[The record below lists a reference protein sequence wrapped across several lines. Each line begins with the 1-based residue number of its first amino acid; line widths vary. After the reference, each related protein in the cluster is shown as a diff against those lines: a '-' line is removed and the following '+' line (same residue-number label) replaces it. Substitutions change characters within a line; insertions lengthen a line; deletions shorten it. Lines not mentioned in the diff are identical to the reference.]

1 MPNYITMSNLT
12 LTEGLG
18 SQMYHFACLFAISK
32 HTKHKICFF
41 NENINIGKGLLLN
54 KYFSQVPIDLISI
67 SELSDQ
73 EKIYYSFPITRD
85 VVIDSRVFVLNPSF
99 NYDFKGLFNTYKMW
113 YPFLQE
119 IKEIYS
125 FSEEVL
131 IKASSLVEQY
141 RTNDREVVSVHVRR
155 GDYLLP
161 SASFF
166 THLSKDY
173 FDYSMSKFDIN
184 KTNFL
189 FFSDG
194 IDWCKENFGDKDNIF
209 FSNNT
214 SDIIDL
220 AAMTLCDHNI
230 ISNSGFG
237 LWGAVL
243 NKNNN
248 RRVICPS
255 KYLKNDYA
263 VPHFNHSWFPDDFEG
278 VLIGNN

>member
-1 MPNYITMSNLT
+1 MINNLDWKEKMPNYITMSNLT

-32 HTKHKICFF
+32 HTNHKICFF

-54 KYFSQVPIDLISI
+54 KYFSQAPIDLISI

-125 FSEEVL
+125 FSEDVL
-131 IKASSLVEQY
+131 IKANGLVEQY
-141 RTNDREVVSVHVRR
+141 RTNGREVVSVHVRR

-161 SASFF
+161 LNSFF
-166 THLSKDY
+166 TQLTKDY

-184 KTNFL
+184 KT
-189 FFSDG
+189 
-194 IDWCKENFGDKDNIF
+194 
-209 FSNNT
+209 

-220 AAMTLCDHNI
+220 AAITLCDHNI

-255 KYLKNDYA
+255 KYLKNDYT
-263 VPHFNHSWFPDDFEG
+263 VPHFNHMWFPDDFEG

>member
-1 MPNYITMSNLT
+1 MYNYITMSNLT

-41 NENINIGKGLLLN
+41 NENINIGKGLLLK
-54 KYFSQVPIDLISI
+54 KYFPQVPIDLISI
-67 SELSDQ
+67 NDMSEQD
-73 EKIYYSFPITRD
+73 KTCYSFPITRD
-85 VVIDSRVFVLNPSF
+85 IVIDSRIFELNPSL
-99 NYDFKGLFNTYKMW
+99 NYDFKGLFNTYKLW
-113 YPFLQE
+113 YPFLKE
-119 IKEIYS
+119 IKEFYT
-125 FSEEVL
+125 FPLDVL
-131 IKASSLVEQY
+131 IKAKSLVDQCK
-141 RTNDREVVSVHVRR
+141 TDDRKLVSVHVRR

-161 SASFF
+161 LNSFF

-173 FDYSMSKFDIN
+173 FEYSMSKFNVEDN
-184 KTNFL
+184 NFL
-189 FFSDG
+189 FFSDD
-194 IDWCKENFGDKDNIF
+194 IKWCKENFGNRKNIF
-209 FSNNT
+209 FSENT
-214 SDIIDL
+214 SEIIDL

-243 NKNNN
+243 NKNKN
-248 RRVICPS
+248 RKAICPS

-263 VPHFNHSWFPDDFEG
+263 VPHFNHAWFPDDIEG